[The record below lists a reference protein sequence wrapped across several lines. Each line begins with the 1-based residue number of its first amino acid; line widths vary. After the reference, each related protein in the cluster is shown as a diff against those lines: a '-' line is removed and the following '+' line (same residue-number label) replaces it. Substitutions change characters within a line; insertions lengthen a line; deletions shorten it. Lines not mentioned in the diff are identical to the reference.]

1 MTQPT
6 NENMEKAKALRK
18 LMKKWLTTQGTQ
30 KKADLLMAKNP
41 EIKLKKPASTARKAK
56 SNVIEPV
63 VFQKGI

>member
-30 KKADLLMAKNP
+30 KKADLLLAKNP
-41 EIKLKKPASTARKAK
+41 ELKVRKPAAIRRAE
-56 SNVIEPV
+56 EPV
-63 VFQKGI
+63 VFRKDF

>member
-30 KKADLLMAKNP
+30 KKADLLLAKNP
-41 EIKLKKPASTARKAK
+41 EIKLRKPAVTVRKAE
-56 SNVIEPV
+56 EPV
-63 VFQKGI
+63 VFQKSI

>member
-30 KKADLLMAKNP
+30 KKADLLLAKNP
-41 EIKLKKPASTARKAK
+41 EIMVRKPAVTRKAA
-56 SNVIEPV
+56 EPV
-63 VFQKGI
+63 VFQKGR